1 MLKFFDSNRKNYLR
15 RLETELNS
23 RNVNQQGQLLKV
35 KKILQNVKKKGDN
48 AKISYEKNFSN

>member
-35 KKILQNVKKKGDN
+35 KKILQNIKYLIIELKTN
-48 AKISYEKNFSN
+48 LF